1 MLGVLFSDTLGA
13 EPTPDSVARIFLAIG
28 HPRQLADPDATQSVL
43 AAFTFPTRPSRLRN
57 GPSQHAVQSLDGLLP
72 PLPQVD
78 VVALATFAITNVGRD
93 LSTNTWAPP
102 AGVRGVVER
111 VFWG

>member
-93 LSTNTWAPP
+93 LSNEYLGTTC
-102 AGVRGVVER
+102 RGPRVVER